1 MRLDKLIA
9 ATHGQAE
16 ARAHRTYAATRSEL
30 QQAADIGRE
39 VLRYFAPLAGAC
51 TGLSAVYAAALKGVG
66 SLPAYVV
73 AGSLSADGR
82 RVFGDGKPLDGRAIF
97 SQSDPSWD
105 GHVWVMI
112 GDYIADIS
120 IGWTGRFGGPAALAA
135 VVSREMGAHASLMI
149 VKWRDA
155 PLSGLSYSPQYVL
168 TDDQVA
174 VLDHSARIAFRK
186 AEAAS

>member
-9 ATHGQAE
+9 ATHGQAV
-16 ARAHRTYAATRSEL
+16 ARAHRAYTTTRPEL

-39 VLRYFAPLAGAC
+39 VLRYFAPIAGAC

-66 SLPAYVV
+66 NLPAYVV
-73 AGSLSADGR
+73 AGSLSADDR
-82 RVFGDGKPLDGRAIF
+82 RVFGDGKPLNGKAVF

-105 GHVWVMI
+105 GHVWLMI

-120 IGWTGRFGGPAALAA
+120 IGWTARLSGPPALASL
-135 VVSREMGAHASLMI
+135 VGREMGPNAGLMI

-174 VLDHSARIAFRK
+174 VLDHSARTVFRK
-186 AEAAS
+186 AQAAS